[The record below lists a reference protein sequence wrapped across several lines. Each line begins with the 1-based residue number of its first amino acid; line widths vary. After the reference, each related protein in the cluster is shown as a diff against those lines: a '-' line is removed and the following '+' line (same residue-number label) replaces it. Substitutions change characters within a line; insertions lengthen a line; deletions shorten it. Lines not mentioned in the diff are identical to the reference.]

1 MNKQILTKS
10 VLRQLIKEEVAKQT
24 EAAKQTK
31 LNENP
36 IQFIMDNPE
45 SLAGLMAFLGIGAAT
60 AKTAV
65 DKFKAA
71 NSDKEKQSILKRAFS
86 AVRGAAGDT
95 VSGIEKATGAN
106 TMGQGIGG
114 SK

>member
-10 VLRQLIKEEVAKQT
+10 ILRQLIKEEVAKQT
-24 EAAKQTK
+24 QTK

-36 IQFIMDNPE
+36 LQFIMDNPE

-71 NSDKEKQSILKRAFS
+71 ASDKEKQSILKRAFS